1 VKEARSNDGPGLP
14 PGKWEDHF
22 RKAGVRVEDL
32 NGARSGQARAT
43 ILGNFLSQHQ
53 GREVPIQVGDS
64 TGRACLRVTGETRP
78 RRYYFEI
85 SWDTPLISDSTA
97 TQPAEGPSE
106 LDDGLG
112 PTVTNEPDV
121 APPITPAP
129 PPEAESASQGTG
141 RGQGPAGRGTS
152 GNEEAWA

>member
-1 VKEARSNDGPGLP
+1 MNDPKYNEAPGLP

-53 GREVPIQVGDS
+53 GREVPIQVGDRS
-64 TGRACLRVTGETRP
+64 GRARLRVTGETRP
-78 RRYYFEI
+78 RRYYFEYI
-85 SWDTPLISDSTA
+85 WDTPVSSDSTD
-97 TQPAEGPSE
+97 TQPAE
-106 LDDGLG
+106 LCDGLG
-112 PTVTNEPDV
+112 PINVKDSKA
-121 APPITPAP
+121 APPISAAP
-129 PPEAESASQGTG
+129 PAERESDSQGTG